1 MSDAQRHAKQ
11 AKREREARGV
21 EAVSAAAL
29 LSQVSGEL
37 NYRCPECGGT
47 HGHWKERYR
56 RNNC

>member
-29 LSQVSGEL
+29 YWWETLRIYTDLIERHP
-37 NYRCPECGGT
+37 NCPP
-47 HGHWKERYR
+47 
-56 RNNC
+56 